1 MCDSKHSTRIDKWLW
16 ATRVF
21 KTRSLATEACKA
33 GKVKVAEINAKPSR
47 ELRPGDIVIV
57 RKDGMEKTVKVLA
70 TLDKRVGANL
80 VPDYLQD
87 LTPEEEYAAARE
99 HRQLMPS
106 GQRPS
111 GMGRPT
117 KRQRRALEEF
127 FEREGLRKV

>member
-1 MCDSKHSTRIDKWLW
+1 MVDSQHSTRIDKWLW

-33 GKVKVAEINAKPSR
+33 GRVKVAETNAKPSR
-47 ELRPGDIVIV
+47 ELRPGDIIIV
-57 RKDGMEKTVKVLA
+57 RKDGMEKTVKVLT
-70 TLDKRVGANL
+70 TLDKRVGAKL
-80 VPDYLQD
+80 VPNYLQD

-99 HRQLMPS
+99 HRKLMP
-106 GQRPS
+106 GGRRPS

-127 FEREGLRKV
+127 FEKER

>member
-1 MCDSKHSTRIDKWLW
+1 MVDFQHSTRIDKWLW
-16 ATRVF
+16 AARVF

-33 GKVKVAEINAKPSR
+33 GKVKVAAINAKPSR

-70 TLDKRVGANL
+70 TLDKRVGAKL

-87 LTPEEEYAAARE
+87 LTPEGEYAAARE
-99 HRQLMPS
+99 HRKLML
-106 GQRPS
+106 GGRRPS

-117 KRQRRALEEF
+117 KRQRLALEEF
-127 FEREGLRKV
+127 FEKER